1 MLAALGCPHEVAEAV
16 LGHLLPGVAG
26 VYNRHRYD
34 KEKREWLTRLA
45 THREHITGNAG
56 GEDKE

>member
-16 LGHLLPGVAG
+16 LGHVLPGVAG
-26 VYNRHRYD
+26 VYNRHGYD

-45 THREHITGNAG
+45 TRLEHITGNAG